1 MAAPK
6 IKTSSLSKLYHQEP
20 NSSSKNLHDKK
31 IVESLIE
38 RLNEKIIRDPKT
50 AKKAALIIENWL
62 KKK

>member
-6 IKTSSLSKLYHQEP
+6 IKPSSFAKLYQEGDP
-20 NSSSKNLHDKK
+20 HSKNLHDKK

-38 RLNEKIIRDPKT
+38 RLNEKIMRDPKT

>member
-6 IKTSSLSKLYHQEP
+6 IKPASLAKLYQES

-38 RLNEKIIRDPKT
+38 RLNDKIIRDPKT

>member
-6 IKTSSLSKLYHQEP
+6 IRPSSLGKLYQET
-20 NSSSKNLHDKK
+20 NSSSRNLHDKK

-38 RLNEKIIRDPKT
+38 RLNEKIMRDPKT